1 MEELLFNS
9 ETMQIVSRPTPAC
22 GITLKIIIVSRIQL
36 QISLI
41 EIKILVRELDLLLE
55 KNLAYLL

>member
-9 ETMQIVSRPTPAC
+9 ETMQMLIIPISAC
-22 GITLKIIIVSRIQL
+22 GITLKIIIISRIHI

-41 EIKILVRELDLLLE
+41 EIKILVRELELGDH
-55 KNLAYLL
+55 KKKP